1 MNRHDTP
8 VFYAEPPTVR
18 LGILENGKLL
28 RQPAVDDLMI
38 GSLTLV
44 DRLGSA
50 NLTAITSYVDRTASA
65 TFDTTNVA
73 GIVYFCG
80 VGNPIG
86 PAFPTSYCDAIPSLC
101 PLPPISLS
109 QQDLP

>member
-38 GSLTLV
+38 GSLTLL
-44 DRLGSA
+44 DRLGGA
-50 NLTAITSYVDRTASA
+50 NLTAITSYVDRTATA
-65 TFDTTNVA
+65 TVDTTNVA
-73 GIVYFCG
+73 GVWCFGGLRHPSGPGFSAPFCG
-80 VGNPIG
+80 
-86 PAFPTSYCDAIPSLC
+86 AAAPSVE
-101 PLPPISLS
+101 PPP
-109 QQDLP
+109 DP